1 MKYPNVVAG
10 ALAASAPIWQFT
22 GLAPCDSYN
31 KGVTKDFKIADSTGR
46 CVDAIRRSWK
56 EIDEIG
62 QRPGGKAFVKRFY
75 IEHLKFKPNCF
86 PNYK

>member
-62 QRPGGKAFVKRFY
+62 QRPGGMAFVKRFY
-75 IEHLKFKPNCF
+75 IEHLKFKPLF
-86 PNYK
+86 PEL